1 MSLLRFVDPSSG
13 RIIIDGIDIC
23 KIGVSDLRSRITFI
37 PQDATLFSGTL
48 RENLDPFNEH
58 DDSECLD
65 ALYRVQLIT
74 PSQHQS
80 QRASAQASR
89 AASIH
94 EAESAVSTVASI
106 AESETGKMKIT
117 LDTQVSAG
125 GSNFSN
131 GQRQLIA
138 MARALLRRSSIII
151 LDEATSSIDFATDA
165 KIQATIREE
174 FNDSLLLTVAH
185 RLRTV
190 IDYDRLVVLD
200 KGRIV
205 EFDTPYNLVRKEDGI
220 FRTMCLKSG
229 MFSELEAAAKAKA
242 ESKP

>member
-1 MSLLRFVDPSSG
+1 MSSSFILPVD
-13 RIIIDGIDIC
+13 
-23 KIGVSDLRSRITFI
+23 
-37 PQDATLFSGTL
+37 
-48 RENLDPFNEH
+48 EH
-58 DDSECLD
+58 DNSECLD

-89 AASIH
+89 ATSIH
-94 EAESAVSTVASI
+94 EVEGTASTAASI
-106 AESETGKMKIT
+106 TESETGKMKIT
-117 LDTQVSAG
+117 LDTKVSAG

-138 MARALLRRSSIII
+138 MARALLRRSSVII

-185 RLRTV
+185 RLRTGVLPFCRRCRTPNHPSNLV

-242 ESKP
+242 KSEP